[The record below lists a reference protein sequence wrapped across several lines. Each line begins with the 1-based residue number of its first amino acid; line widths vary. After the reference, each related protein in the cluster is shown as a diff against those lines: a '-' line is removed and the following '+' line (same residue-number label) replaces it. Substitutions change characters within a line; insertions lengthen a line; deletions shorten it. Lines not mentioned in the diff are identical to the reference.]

1 MKLDANLWCFSGNP
15 TKILHHLIYQLI
27 LVQLPDHI
35 CISIYIYIYIFTYT
49 YIHIALKVRILVFE
63 YYLKHVTID
72 LPTKTTHQPPAAD
85 SPWFFLLFGF
95 SRPRYQ
101 ANHLGFCPPNL
112 CNATTSPESRA
123 WQYLELLGHRSNET
137 MKVLGKIIGEV
148 GGFCFFCVFFVWLLT
163 WHAGVFVFCFLFVF
177 FLKHHI

>member
-85 SPWFFLLFGF
+85 DRGIKP
-95 SRPRYQ
+95 
-101 ANHLGFCPPNL
+101 
-112 CNATTSPESRA
+112 
-123 WQYLELLGHRSNET
+123 
-137 MKVLGKIIGEV
+137 I
-148 GGFCFFCVFFVWLLT
+148 T
-163 WHAGVFVFCFLFVF
+163 WVFVPQTFAMQLHH
-177 FLKHHI
+177 LKAARGNIWNSWDIEAMRP

>member
-1 MKLDANLWCFSGNP
+1 MVPKCSFDLLTASLP
-15 TKILHHLIYQLI
+15 EPKRKTQETKPQRIMHIYL
-27 LVQLPDHI
+27 
-35 CISIYIYIYIFTYT
+35 YIYIYIFTYT

-85 SPWFFLLFGF
+85 SPCVFLLFGF

-148 GGFCFFCVFFVWLLT
+148 GGFCFFV
-163 WHAGVFVFCFLFVF
+163 CFLFDF
-177 FLKHHI
+177 